1 MKPKLKKSVITQLA
15 IPILAIS
22 STASD
27 AAVYIGTWEFN
38 NSLAVTNTT
47 ALPGV
52 AISALTDLNPTLV
65 NTTRTLTATT
75 LNLSRNNDAP
85 DSTAWSFVNGV
96 AASPTWYS
104 FTVANTTGAD
114 ITLDSISVQLASGG
128 NLNFRLTQA
137 NNTTLLTPNAAA
149 IGTTVAVAPFIAPYT
164 TPTPSPDTAPAQP
177 FIIADGA
184 TTEFR
189 WDLNSGALDSTH
201 SIEYLRVTGTAVPE
215 PSAALLGGLGLLAM
229 LRRRRN

>member
-1 MKPKLKKSVITQLA
+1 MKPKLKKSIITQLA

-22 STASD
+22 STSSN

-38 NSLAVTNTT
+38 NNLAVTNTT

-75 LNLSRNNDAP
+75 LNLARSNDVP
-85 DSTAWSFVNGV
+85 DSTAWSFENNS

-104 FTVANTTGAD
+104 FTVTNTTGAD
-114 ITLDSISVQLASGG
+114 ITLDSISVQLASGDD
-128 NLNFRLTQA
+128 LNVRLTQA
-137 NNTTLLTPNAAA
+137 DNTTLLTPNAAA
-149 IGTTVAVAPFIAPYT
+149 TGTSVAVVPFIAPYT
-164 TPTPSPDTAPAQP
+164 IPIPNPDTAPAEP

-189 WDLNSGALDSTH
+189 WDLNSSALASTH
-201 SIEYLRVTGTAVPE
+201 SIEFFRVTGTAVPE
-215 PSAALLGGLGLLAM
+215 PSAALLGGLGLLAL